1 MNKRELMAMIAA
13 LETEYSALLAGGA
26 AAGDP
31 VAHLASVDA
40 KEAELK
46 AAREKLAAVEA
57 LEAKAKANAAPAAGT
72 REAGRVISDNEAKR
86 PFANLG
92 EQLAAIA
99 YAQSPGGAFHG
110 LGGQVDKRLFEQ
122 QLAASGASA
131 SVPADGGFAIGTEFS
146 TALLTRARETAK
158 IFPLCQEIPIGEG
171 ADSVELPYIDETSRA
186 NGSRWGGVQ
195 MYWAGEADTVIGTKP
210 KIARHEMRL
219 EQLKGLAYATE
230 RLLRNAPAMA
240 AVFENAFASEAAFK
254 LDDAVW
260 RGTGAGMPLGFSVQN
275 LGAALLVQ
283 VAKKTGQAADT
294 FVIENATA
302 MLSRLLRDPG
312 DRVVWLANQDTIG
325 QFPLMTVGQQPVF
338 LPNNNAAGSPYYGT
352 LFGYPIIL
360 VEQAETLGDAGDVVL
375 ANLSKYVTITQ
386 GGLRSASS
394 MHVRFIYDEM
404 TFKWGLDVNGQSMVK
419 VPITPYKGSST
430 LSPFVT
436 TAARA

>member
-1 MNKRELMAMIAA
+1 MNKRELMANISA

-26 AAGDP
+26 AAADP

-46 AAREKLAAVEA
+46 AVREKLAAVEA
-57 LEAKAKANAAPAAGT
+57 LEAKAKANATT
-72 REAGRVISDNEAKR
+72 REPGRVISDNEAKR

-99 YAQSPGGAFHG
+99 YAQSPLGAFHG
-110 LGGQVDKRLFEQ
+110 LGGSVDKRLFEQ
-122 QLAASGASA
+122 LAPSGASA
-131 SVPADGGFAIGTEFS
+131 AVPADGGFAIGTEFS
-146 TALLTRARETAK
+146 TALLTRARETAR

-171 ADSVELPYIDETSRA
+171 SDSVELPYIDETSRA

-195 MYWAGEADTVIGTKP
+195 MYWASEADSVTATKP
-210 KIARHEMRL
+210 KLARHEMRL

-275 LGAALLVQ
+275 MGSALLVQ

-352 LFGYPIIL
+352 LFGYPIVL

>member
-1 MNKRELMAMIAA
+1 MNKRELMANISA

-26 AAGDP
+26 AAADP

-46 AAREKLAAVEA
+46 AVREKLAALEA
-57 LEAKAKANAAPAAGT
+57 LEAKAKANATT
-72 REAGRVISDNEAKR
+72 REPGRVISDNEAKR

-99 YAQSPGGAFHG
+99 YAQSPLGAFHG
-110 LGGQVDKRLFEQ
+110 LGGSVDKRLFEQ
-122 QLAASGASA
+122 LAPSGASA
-131 SVPADGGFAIGTEFS
+131 AVPADGGFAIGTEFS
-146 TALLTRARETAK
+146 TALLTRARETAR

-171 ADSVELPYIDETSRA
+171 SDSVELPYIDETSRA

-195 MYWAGEADTVIGTKP
+195 MYWASEADSVTATKP
-210 KIARHEMRL
+210 KLARHEMRL

-275 LGAALLVQ
+275 MGSALLVQ

-352 LFGYPIIL
+352 LFGYPIVL